1 MYGSALVAT
10 AGGLVLVSTRNLG
23 VMFLA
28 IELIWIS
35 HRWFSV
41 GPNGW
46 RSLVTLP
53 SGMSSLALILSLV
66 GFGIYTGHLDVAS
79 IETFLLS
86 TNAHPWIP
94 KIAMWIFIIG
104 LTLKMVAMYFDGRK
118 ARGEALALM
127 ATIQV
132 AVVGAV
138 LRVTSWSLVLED
150 SWQFLLGF
158 LAVVSFSVGSFLL
171 VRGHGSW
178 SYAQLG
184 QVGAILTG
192 LTVGGEAGRSS
203 VLFYL
208 FAFVFMSVGAIGAAV
223 SLGSLAESDFFSN
236 WRAVAWRHPVL
247 AGATGVLLFSLAGIP
262 PTIGFWSRFTVYLA
276 AIHDGFYVLLA
287 FALLNMLT
295 GIYYY
300 LRPLTE
306 IWMGS
311 SSSSP
316 KPHPVAIG
324 VKLYVLVSAGVV
336 FVLGLAPEFLLTLS
350 KRVALELF

>member
-1 MYGSALVAT
+1 
-10 AGGLVLVSTRNLG
+10 
-23 VMFLA
+23 
-28 IELIWIS
+28 
-35 HRWFSV
+35 
-41 GPNGW
+41 
-46 RSLVTLP
+46 
-53 SGMSSLALILSLV
+53 MSSLALILSLA

-79 IETFLLS
+79 IENFLLS
-86 TNAHPWIP
+86 RDAHPWIP

-104 LTLKMVAMYFDGRK
+104 LTLKMVAMHFDGQR
-118 ARGEALALM
+118 ARGAALALT
-127 ATIQV
+127 ATVQV

-158 LAVVSFSVGSFLL
+158 LAIVSFSVGSFLL
-171 VRGHGSW
+171 VRGHGGW
-178 SYAQLG
+178 PYAQLG
-184 QVGAILTG
+184 HFGVILLG

-208 FAFVFMSVGAIGAAV
+208 FAFVFMSVGAIGAAM
-223 SLGSLAESDFFSN
+223 SLGSSAESDFFSN

-262 PTIGFWSRFTVYLA
+262 PTIGFWSRFSVYLA
-276 AIHDGFYVLLA
+276 AVYDGFFILLA

-300 LRPLTE
+300 LRPLTQ
-306 IWMGS
+306 IWTDS

-336 FVLGLAPEFLLTLS
+336 FVLGVAPEFLLTLT